1 MSSVQ
6 VPLNKIIIGTAS
18 WGSKI
23 SYSDAHQ
30 IAMELTNSGFNQ
42 FDTAQNY
49 GSGYSQD
56 IINKVLKNKK
66 IKVNTKFG
74 QKIEQNIENC
84 IKLQQILCLKHRISC
99 YS

>member
-23 SYSDAHQ
+23 SYNDAHQ
-30 IAMELTNSGFNQ
+30 IANKLINNGFNQ

-56 IINKVLKNKK
+56 INARI
-66 IKVNTKFG
+66 
-74 QKIEQNIENC
+74 QHEQDHEQEVADRMHSTNQTAYC
-84 IKLQQILCLKHRISC
+84 
-99 YS
+99 